1 MSPFHRALRGT
12 SSQQL
17 SEASRLFIGFIK
29 ILSVIT
35 PEVDQTRILRGL
47 GSLHNWQITTR
58 VSFLCIGS
66 ENETLVGGR
75 GRGVSRTFLLAL
87 SPALVPVQFCP
98 WNSSSRCRKSKL
110 YTHHSDAIKKFDPSS
125 PFHLAWV
132 KTKTKKWRL

>member
-66 ENETLVGGR
+66 ENEKLVGGR

-98 WNSSSRCRKSKL
+98 WNSSS
-110 YTHHSDAIKKFDPSS
+110 DAIKKFDPSS